1 MNISNSWLY
10 HKVIIS
16 NKEDVILVVCN
27 RLSKIAYFVTI
38 TEWILVEKLA
48 RPLRT
53 IYRNYIGC
61 LRVWFQ
67 IKNHSLQWS

>member
-27 RLSKIAYFVTI
+27 KLSKIAYFVTI
-38 TEWILVEKLA
+38 TE
-48 RPLRT
+48 
-53 IYRNYIGC
+53 
-61 LRVWFQ
+61 
-67 IKNHSLQWS
+67 

>member
-27 RLSKIAYFVTI
+27 KLSKMAYFVTI
-38 TEWILVEKLA
+38 TE
-48 RPLRT
+48 
-53 IYRNYIGC
+53 
-61 LRVWFQ
+61 
-67 IKNHSLQWS
+67 